1 MKLKLIGVG
10 AALLTVVVGF
20 SNYAYAA
27 NEYSSGLYGACTYNN
42 CGISLSSAATVALPV
57 TPTAAGV
64 CTVASNAVTVTT
76 DASTGYTLQ
85 VGSSTTANTL
95 NKSGGGTIASVTGTY
110 AAPVSLTMN
119 HWGYRVDNVG
129 GFGAGPTTAMTNG
142 AVPARTFAGVPVS
155 SSTADTIATT
165 TTPASAGANTNVW
178 YGICANTSQPAGA
191 YTLNVTYTAVVN

>member
-1 MKLKLIGVG
+1 MKMKLII
-10 AALLTVVVGF
+10 ASTALLAAIIGL

-27 NEYSSGLYGACTYNN
+27 NEYGSGLYGACTYNN
-42 CGISLSSAATVALPV
+42 CGISLSSGATVSLPL
-57 TPTAAGV
+57 TPTGTGV
-64 CTVASNAVTVTT
+64 CTVASSAVTVTT

-95 NKSGGGTIASVTGTY
+95 NRAGGGTVPSVTGTR

-119 HWGYRVDNVG
+119 RWGYRVDSIG
-129 GFGAGPTTAMTNG
+129 GFGAGPTTAVTNG
-142 AVPARTFAGVPVS
+142 AIPARTFAGVPVS

-178 YGICANTSQPAGA
+178 YGICANTTQPSGT